1 MNLNTMRNTELGEKL
16 KNRFKDLVV
25 LVEQELGEEQMNA
38 LMKIIYLNGESD
50 IGDIVYDDKFYY
62 HCDEYDFK
70 QFSKQDFIDAY
81 LVLFKGDEREAKNEV
96 LDAYTE
102 GVIFDDEKEL
112 KDVLSYIYWNEANV
126 KKYLAKQ
133 MAKKYYQYFT
143 LDFIKEFLE
152 K

>member
-1 MNLNTMRNTELGEKL
+1 MNKEMLCEKL
-16 KNRFKDLVV
+16 KNRFKDLVA
-25 LVEQELGEEQMNA
+25 LVEQELGEEQMKA
-38 LMKIIYLNGESD
+38 IMKIIYLNGESD
-50 IGDIVYDDKFYY
+50 IEDIVYDNKFYY

-70 QFSKQDFIDAY
+70 LFSKQDFIDAY

-102 GVIFDDEKEL
+102 GFIFDDEKEL
-112 KDVLSYIYWNEANV
+112 KDALSYVYFNEITA
-126 KKYLAKQ
+126 KKYLSKQ

-143 LDFIKEFLE
+143 IDFVEKFLE

>member
-1 MNLNTMRNTELGEKL
+1 MNKEMLCEKL
-16 KNRFKDLVV
+16 KNRFKDLVA
-25 LVEQELGEEQMNA
+25 LVEQELGEEQMKA
-38 LMKIIYLNGESD
+38 IMKIIDLNGVDSVEA
-50 IGDIVYDDKFYY
+50 IVYDNKFYY
-62 HCDEYDFK
+62 HCDEYNFT

-102 GVIFDDEKEL
+102 GFIFDDEKEL
-112 KDVLSYIYWNEANV
+112 KDALSYVYFNEITA
-126 KKYLAKQ
+126 KKYLSKQ

-143 LDFIKEFLE
+143 IDFVEKFLE

>member
-1 MNLNTMRNTELGEKL
+1 MNKEMLCEKL
-16 KNRFKDLVV
+16 KNRFKDLVA
-25 LVEQELGEEQMNA
+25 LVEQELGEEQMKA
-38 LMKIIYLNGESD
+38 IMKIIYLNGVDRVE
-50 IGDIVYDDKFYY
+50 DIVYDNKFYY

-70 QFSKQDFIDAY
+70 SFSKQDFIDAY

-102 GVIFDDEKEL
+102 GFIFDDEKEL
-112 KDVLSYIYWNEANV
+112 KDALSYVYFNEITA
-126 KKYLAKQ
+126 KKYLSKQ

-143 LDFIKEFLE
+143 IDFVEKFLE

>member
-16 KNRFKDLVV
+16 KNRFKDLVA

-50 IGDIVYDDKFYY
+50 IEDIVYDDKFYY

-81 LVLFKGDEREAKNEV
+81 LVLFKGDEREAKNEF

-112 KDVLSYIYWNEANV
+112 KDALSYIYWNEANV